1 MNDCHAFKCGCEGRE
16 GWHEYK
22 TRRLMAQVKHTTR
35 VEQTNL
41 EVRIDA
47 ALKEVR
53 KELLSAIANF
63 PEFRSA
69 HEGVAIIEEEFLEL
83 REAAYWPHR
92 PTTGDEDT
100 EATQLAAMACRYLV
114 DVCYQENTPR

>member
-1 MNDCHAFKCGCEGRE
+1 MTDCRAPKCGCEGNPQ
-16 GWHEYK
+16 WHEDK
-22 TRRLMAQVKHTTR
+22 TNRLMKTIR

-41 EVRIDA
+41 EVRVDA

-53 KELLSAIANF
+53 KELIEVRRDF
-63 PEFRSA
+63 PAFRSA
-69 HEGVAIIEEEFLEL
+69 HEGVAIIEEEFLEF
-83 REAAYWPHR
+83 RDAAYWPHKEE
-92 PTTGDEDT
+92 TGDEDT

>member
-47 ALKEVR
+47 ALTEVR
-53 KELLSAIANF
+53 KELLSAMENF
-63 PEFRSA
+63 PAFRSA
-69 HEGVAIIEEEFLEL
+69 HEGVAIIDEEFLEF
-83 REAAYWPHR
+83 RDAAYWPHR
-92 PTTGDEDT
+92 RGSGDE
-100 EATQLAAMACRYLV
+100 EVEVTQLAAMACRYLI
-114 DVCYQENTPR
+114 DVCYREDTPR